1 LQTTQR
7 KKPHKLLKLEA
18 ILRRLRKTSP
28 NYPYFQELHR
38 KLSAGFQ
45 GELRVDRLWQEMNF
59 TFPHQIF
66 YDYCFINNSGFTHQI
81 DTLFVT
87 PHFLCL
93 IEIKNIL
100 ERLDFDYVKRQCI
113 RTTSDGKTDSIIYP
127 VDQLLRHQCYFQILL
142 KQLNIELPIVKV
154 IVIANQSTVIGQ
166 LSKECPI
173 MHSVGLPYFL
183 RQQQQYFDQ
192 HSLATSDFRRLL
204 NHLTIIRQDK
214 LWEQKLTKDEWRSGV
229 LCPMCTYEKRMFYRH
244 GSWFCR
250 SCGVENNEAFL
261 QSLQDYRLLRDSYI
275 TTNTLCQEFNIP
287 SKYIAYR
294 IVKALKFEKTGNNRY
309 SHYKKFRSTR
319 KLHDENGLHRMA

>member
-1 LQTTQR
+1 MQTIQR

-18 ILRRLRKTSP
+18 ILRRLPKTSP

-45 GELRVDRLWQEMNF
+45 GELRVDRLLQEMNF
-59 TFPHQIF
+59 TFPYHIF
-66 YDYCFINNSGFTHQI
+66 HDYSFVNDSGFTHQI

-100 ERLDFDYVKRQCI
+100 GRLDFDDVKRQCI
-113 RTTSDGKTDSIIYP
+113 RTTLDGKIDSIIYP
-127 VDQLLRHQCYFQILL
+127 VDQLFRHQCYFQILL

-183 RQQQQYFDQ
+183 RQQLQFFGQ
-192 HSLATSDFRRLL
+192 HSLATSDFQRLL
-204 NHLTIIRQDK
+204 KHLKIMRQDK
-214 LWEQKLTKDEWRSGV
+214 LREQKLLKDEWRSGV
-229 LCPMCTYEKRMFYRH
+229 L
-244 GSWFCR
+244 CR
-250 SCGVENNEAFL
+250 SCGVENNEAFS
-261 QSLQDYRLLRDSYI
+261 QSLQDYRLLRESYI
-275 TTNTLCQEFNIP
+275 TITTLCQEFNIP

-309 SHYKKFRSTR
+309 SHYKIS
-319 KLHDENGLHRMA
+319 EY

>member
-100 ERLDFDYVKRQCI
+100 GKLDFDDVKRQCI
-113 RTTSDGKTDSIIYP
+113 RTTSDGKIDSLIYP
-127 VDQLLRHQCYFQILL
+127 VDQLFRHQGYFQILL

-154 IVIANQSTVIGQ
+154 IVMANPSTIIGQ
-166 LSKECPI
+166 LSTECPI

-183 RQQQQYFDQ
+183 WQQLQHFGQQ
-192 HSLATSDFRRLL
+192 SLETSDFQRLL
-204 NHLTIIRQDK
+204 MHLKSIRQDK
-214 LWEQKLTKDEWRSGV
+214 FWEQKLMEDEWRSGV
-229 LCPMCTYEKRMFYRH
+229 LCPKCAYEKSMFYSH
-244 GSWFCR
+244 GSWLCR

-261 QSLQDYRLLRDSYI
+261 QALQDYRLLRESYI
-275 TTNTLCQEFNIP
+275 STTTLCQEFNIP

-294 IVKALKFEKTGNNRY
+294 IIKALKFEKIRNNRY
-309 SHYKKFRSTR
+309 SHYKIS
-319 KLHDENGLHRMA
+319 EY